1 VKLVVLTGDKLEQQY
16 LTRALA
22 DAFGDQLRAIIVANP
37 PRNRLKSL
45 RRVWRRYSIGQLVS
59 RVRTRVYHRLNR
71 RSARR
76 HATLA
81 RVFFGATD
89 GPGLPRPD
97 VIRVVPGHNHPD
109 CVALIKSIAP
119 DVIVVYGTNVIGEK
133 VISIAPHAIVNVHTG
148 LSPWYRGSDT
158 IFWALH
164 NEEPERAGVTVHM
177 LSPGLD
183 AGAILA
189 TGVPEYTADDDE
201 DSLFAKS
208 VMLGSALLVEAVKEV
223 AAGRARPTPQDLSI
237 GKEYRFVDRTVAA
250 EKRVARLLRDGLLGR
265 PRASR

>member
-1 VKLVVLTGDKLEQQY
+1 MKLVVLTGDKLEQQY
-16 LTRALA
+16 LTRTLA
-22 DAFGDQLRAIIVANP
+22 DAFGDQLVAIILANP
-37 PRNRLKSL
+37 PRNRLKGL
-45 RRVWRRYSIGQLVS
+45 KRVWRRYSIGQLVS
-59 RVRTRVYHRLNR
+59 RVHTRLYHRINGR
-71 RSARR
+71 NAAR

-81 RVFFGATD
+81 RVLFGSTD

-97 VIRVVPGHNHPD
+97 AITVVPGHNHPE
-109 CVALIKSIAP
+109 CIALLRQLEP

-133 VISIAPHAIVNVHTG
+133 VISIAPDAIVNVHTG

-183 AGAILA
+183 SGPILA

-208 VMLGSALLVEAVKEV
+208 VMLGSALLVDAVKDV
-223 AAGRARPTPQDLSI
+223 AAGKARPLPQDLSI
-237 GKEYRFVDRTVAA
+237 GREYRFVHRTVAA
-250 EKRVARLLRDGLLGR
+250 EKRVAQLLRDGLLRR
-265 PRASR
+265 PRSPR